1 MPGHQH
7 LGDPALTQN
16 QGNLLGD
23 RPCVRQSRLYREH
36 VGGNT
41 MKELMGQD
49 GLKWDTTRTQGVYAG
64 GRAFDH
70 NDKPRAE
77 GAPADVT
84 TTSSSGTNNDNNGKR
99 DGEPRNG
106 AGEEAVIAMG
116 TEEKQTCPAQ
126 SLMPPPTRSATPPPP
141 PEPQQQRQPA
151 PGGAPVAGRA
161 FRPGAGYANRQT
173 YNLFTGE

>member
-7 LGDPALTQN
+7 LDNPSLTQN

-49 GLKWDTTRTQGVYAG
+49 GLKWNTTHTEGVYAG

-70 NDKPRAE
+70 NDKQHVAGVPTNANNNKRNEGDLTNEAAAREERELVITIDAE
-77 GAPADVT
+77 ESRSRKSP
-84 TTSSSGTNNDNNGKR
+84 SPQKS
-99 DGEPRNG
+99 
-106 AGEEAVIAMG
+106 
-116 TEEKQTCPAQ
+116 KQEQ
-126 SLMPPPTRSATPPPP
+126 QPPPP
-141 PEPQQQRQPA
+141 PPQQQQQGPA
-151 PGGAPVAGRA
+151 VTPVASRA

-173 YNLFTGE
+173 YNIFTGE

>member
-7 LGDPALTQN
+7 LDNPSLTQN

-49 GLKWDTTRTQGVYAG
+49 GLKWNTTHTEGVYAG
-64 GRAFDH
+64 GRAFDC
-70 NDKPRAE
+70 NDKQHVAGVPTNANNNKKKRNE
-77 GAPADVT
+77 GDL
-84 TTSSSGTNNDNNGKR
+84 TN
-99 DGEPRNG
+99 EAA
-106 AGEEAVIAMG
+106 AGEERELVITIDA
-116 TEEKQTCPAQ
+116 EE
-126 SLMPPPTRSATPPPP
+126 SRSRKSPSPQKSQHEQQPPPP
-141 PEPQQQRQPA
+141 PPPQQQQQGPA
-151 PGGAPVAGRA
+151 VTPVASRA

-173 YNLFTGE
+173 YNIFTGE

>member
-7 LGDPALTQN
+7 LDNPSLTQN

-49 GLKWDTTRTQGVYAG
+49 GLKWNTTHTEGVYAG

-70 NDKPRAE
+70 NDKQHVAGVPTNAKNNKKRNE
-77 GAPADVT
+77 GDL
-84 TTSSSGTNNDNNGKR
+84 TN
-99 DGEPRNG
+99 EAA
-106 AGEEAVIAMG
+106 AGEERELVITIDA
-116 TEEKQTCPAQ
+116 EE
-126 SLMPPPTRSATPPPP
+126 SRSRKSPSPQKSQQEQQPPPP
-141 PEPQQQRQPA
+141 PPQQQQQQGPA
-151 PGGAPVAGRA
+151 VTPVASRA

-173 YNLFTGE
+173 YNIFTGE